1 MTTWC
6 PVIGILV
13 SSIAQLYAK
22 SLLGLDGVLLSW
34 SFPEFY
40 VSTTGLEVS
49 CSSFSVTYVSSTI
62 WTHGSNSQGAETI
75 IPLNNLLMLWE
86 QSKSRSFQFPQYI
99 GLHQLYQASNMC
111 PLNTLMPFP
120 GLCFLLSHRPQFQLF
135 CIIVYF
141 RWDTLACLSILPEWQ
156 LPNSLWAYFPSAEHS
171 TVTSQC
177 HLFIGSHWF
186 DIIDKL

>member
-6 PVIGILV
+6 SVIGILV

-40 VSTTGLEVS
+40 VSTTELEVS
-49 CSSFSVTYVSSTI
+49 CSSFLVTYVSSTI

-99 GLHQLYQASNMC
+99 GLHQLYQASIC
-111 PLNTLMPFP
+111 ALWTPWRPSQVYASFLVI
-120 GLCFLLSHRPQFQLF
+120 GLSFNFFLYYCLLWMGYSGLLIHFTRVAAPQFFVGLF
-135 CIIVYF
+135 PICWAFYCDITV
-141 RWDTLACLSILPEWQ
+141 
-156 LPNSLWAYFPSAEHS
+156 SLIYWVPLIWYYR
-171 TVTSQC
+171 
-177 HLFIGSHWF
+177 
-186 DIIDKL
+186 